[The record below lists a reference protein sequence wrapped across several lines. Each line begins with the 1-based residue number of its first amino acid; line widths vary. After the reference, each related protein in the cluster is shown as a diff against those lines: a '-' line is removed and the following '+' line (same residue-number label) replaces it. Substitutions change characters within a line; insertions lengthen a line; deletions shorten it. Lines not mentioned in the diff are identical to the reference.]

1 MGHFRSLTAPVPHTV
16 ENKAFAILL
25 RTKHKKKKKNGEGK
39 TICIDWELI
48 KFRICGAPPYQ
59 SQK

>member
-1 MGHFRSLTAPVPHTV
+1 MDRFRSLTAPVPHTV

-25 RTKHKKKKKNGEGK
+25 RTKHKKKKNGEGK

-48 KFRICGAPPYQ
+48 KFRIFGAPPYQ